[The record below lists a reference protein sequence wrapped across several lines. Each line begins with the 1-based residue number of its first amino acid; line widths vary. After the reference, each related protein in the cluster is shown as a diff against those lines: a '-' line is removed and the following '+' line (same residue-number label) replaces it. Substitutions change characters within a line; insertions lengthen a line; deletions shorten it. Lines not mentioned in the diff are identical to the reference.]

1 MRAGGSVGVAG
12 APSVVGGGASARM
25 IPGGGVN
32 GIFAGGAFIVF
43 GAPTGLR
50 GESPTGASAL
60 PAASEAESPAATT
73 TFEAATTSWS
83 MPSQRNF
90 LPGSGSTYRG
100 TGLPANFCARHGPA
114 SWTTTWPCVP
124 YETRLRRAH
133 LRCQQ
138 PTKRNRQRP
147 QHLELRAQ
155 LRCNRQI
162 AAVVAAVQLE
172 ECNKEELGN
181 QLEEEENGE

>member
-12 APSVVGGGASARM
+12 APSVGKFSTRRHTVGTQFDMRYAATARETISFGATGASALPAVAGNGCCWGGSGGSTAGGGASARM

-73 TFEAATTSWS
+73 TFGATSAAALQSAACSDCCWS
-83 MPSQRNF
+83 ASGSA
-90 LPGSGSTYRG
+90 GSGWAGGSGDSSGSGGVARASA
-100 TGLPANFCARHGPA
+100 LPTA
-114 SWTTTWPCVP
+114 S
-124 YETRLRRAH
+124 EAD
-133 LRCQQ
+133 
-138 PTKRNRQRP
+138 
-147 QHLELRAQ
+147 
-155 LRCNRQI
+155 
-162 AAVVAAVQLE
+162 
-172 ECNKEELGN
+172 
-181 QLEEEENGE
+181 